1 MKISAFFGV
10 VAALLVGP
18 LAFADEIGNSAASA
32 NDVVLVSTVSCNG
45 NLSVFLTAD
54 QAQSLPLQIKAHLGC
69 GQEVQVLSDPEEY
82 TVNIQTQDGVNGYIA
97 RIYLTPPLPKHL
109 GPAPV
114 ENAVPVSG
122 VVRWQS
128 GAKGSVQFM
137 SGDKLVESLATN
149 GITVQVSLQDSG
161 WKLRANIAVNNGGRQ
176 ATYVLPRQVTLDEVA
191 PLLKPLRYQDPV
203 QVAKAAAHQALWTT
217 ASAEPPINA
226 QPQRHNFSTTA
237 ALSSATFR
245 SASGNAS
252 PNYLAQHYALEETA
266 ARSQSALVDLTREI
280 KALSLPEC
288 TLKPGEKTAGAVWFD
303 RDGKSKQLL
312 LRVPVDGL
320 IFEFPLSFNQEK

>member
-1 MKISAFFGV
+1 MKKSVLFGV
-10 VAALLVGP
+10 MAALAAGP
-18 LAFADEIGNSAASA
+18 LAYADEISNSTASA

-97 RIYLTPPLPKHL
+97 RIYLTPPLRKHL

-114 ENAVPVSG
+114 ENATPASG
-122 VVRWQS
+122 LVRWQS
-128 GAKGSVQFM
+128 GAKGSIEFM
-137 SGDKLVESLATN
+137 SGDKLVESLTAN

-191 PLLKPLRYQDPV
+191 PLLKPLRYQEPA
-203 QVAKAAAHQALWTT
+203 QVAKAATHQALWTT
-217 ASAEPPINA
+217 ASAEPSINA
-226 QPQRHNFSTTA
+226 QPQRHSSYTA
-237 ALSSATFR
+237 ALSTTSFR
-245 SASGNAS
+245 SASGDAS

-320 IFEFPLSFNQEK
+320 IFEFPLSFNNEK